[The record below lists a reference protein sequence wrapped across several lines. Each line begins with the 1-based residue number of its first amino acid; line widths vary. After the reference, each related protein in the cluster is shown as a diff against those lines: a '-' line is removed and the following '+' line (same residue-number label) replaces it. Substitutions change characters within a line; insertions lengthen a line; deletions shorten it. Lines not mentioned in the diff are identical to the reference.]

1 MNETEVAGIIAF
13 VVAIGAAAFLAAA
26 ETAITRVST
35 ARAEALVE
43 EGRRGAR
50 TLRDLIDRREHVLP
64 PVLFMVLACQIGA
77 ATVMTVIILEHWGTW
92 QLICAVIGELLLL
105 YAVAEALPK
114 SWALAHPDRSAMMAA
129 PLVKILSSIPP
140 LRWVANG
147 IVTRM
152 GANIPNGASEGEVSE
167 EELLAL
173 AEEAA
178 ASEAIDEEERVLRE
192 QVIEFGD
199 TVVHEVMV
207 PRPDITAVSNNDTID
222 TAASIVIEHGFSR
235 VPVFGK
241 NIDDIKG
248 IIYSKDIMRSLRDD
262 SSSAEVSTIMREP
275 FYVPEAK
282 KISQLL
288 REMQAETFHMAIVID
303 EYGGTAGLVT
313 LEDLIEEV
321 VGEIVDE
328 FDVEPPMIERLSNG
342 KFRVNGR
349 ADLDDLE
356 AMLLIDLPTGE
367 WNTVGGL
374 IFNSLGHVPSVGE
387 TIEINQ
393 HRFYVERVQGRRIAR
408 VLISP
413 NSDTGRSS

>member
-92 QLICAVIGELLLL
+92 QLICAFIGELLLL

-178 ASEAIDEEERVLRE
+178 ASEAIDEEERVLIE

-342 KFRVNGR
+342 NFRVNGR

-413 NSDTGRSS
+413 NSDTGRPS

>member
-1 MNETEVAGIIAF
+1 MNESEVAGIIAF
-13 VVAIGAAAFLAAA
+13 VVAISAAAFLAAA

-64 PVLFMVLACQIGA
+64 PILFMVLACQIGA
-77 ATVMTVIILEHWGTW
+77 ATVMTIIVLEHWGTW
-92 QLICAVIGELLLL
+92 QLACAFIAELLLL

-114 SWALAHPDRSAMMAA
+114 SWALAHPDRSATMAA
-129 PLVKILSSIPP
+129 PLVKLLSSIAP

-147 IVTRM
+147 IVTRL
-152 GANIPNGASEGEVSE
+152 GGNLPNGVSEGEVSE

-178 ASEAIDEEERVLRE
+178 ASAAIDEEERVLIE
-192 QVIEFGD
+192 HVIEFGD
-199 TVVHEVMV
+199 TVAHEVMV
-207 PRPDITAVSNNDTID
+207 PRPDITAVCDRDTID
-222 TAASIVIEHGFSR
+222 KAAGVVIEHGFTR
-235 VPVFGK
+235 VPVYGK
-241 NIDDIKG
+241 NIDDIRG
-248 IIYSKDIMRSLRDD
+248 IIYSKDIMKSLRDGSD
-262 SSSAEVSTIMREP
+262 HEKVSEIMREP

-282 KISQLL
+282 KISHLL
-288 REMQAETFHMAIVID
+288 REMQSETFHMAIVID

-328 FDVEPPMIERLSNG
+328 FDVEPPMIERLTNG
-342 KFRVNGR
+342 SFRVNGR

-356 AMLLIDLPTGE
+356 AMLMIDLPAGD

-374 IFNSLGHVPSVGE
+374 IFNSLGHVPAVGE
-387 TIEINQ
+387 TIEISQ
-393 HRFYVERVQGRRIAR
+393 HKFYVERVQGRRIAR

-413 NSDTGRSS
+413 DPEISRLP